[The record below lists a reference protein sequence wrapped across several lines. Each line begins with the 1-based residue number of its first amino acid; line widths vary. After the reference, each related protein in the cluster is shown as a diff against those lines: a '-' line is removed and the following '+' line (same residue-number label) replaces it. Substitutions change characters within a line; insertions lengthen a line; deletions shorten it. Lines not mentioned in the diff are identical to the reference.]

1 MTIQLAFICG
11 VCIIFISGINGWLS
25 IIDMY
30 GHWYKHKNINDMV
43 VHQSSL
49 LRSLLLILV
58 RNKIDTTYFEQDAC
72 SGVHTGLIMRV
83 LVCNSRTVWITLT
96 CTGFFSGFSL
106 GSVFAEK
113 IEFSWTAGVAAP
125 PPPTGVLTPVLNKCS
140 WDGMC

>member
-96 CTGFFSGFSL
+96 CMMFVMLLWVCIHTGR
-106 GSVFAEK
+106 AEK
-113 IEFSWTAGVAAP
+113 LIAGP
-125 PPPTGVLTPVLNKCS
+125 RWESHQHTQILTCIFMP
-140 WDGMC
+140 G